1 MAHKDIYGKHY
12 CGMVHAGRRPTVI
25 TPIALALIIADWAA
39 IIHLCK

>member
-1 MAHKDIYGKHY
+1 MAHKDIYGN